1 MGKLIFPVKEMA
13 EAPADGTSYLR
24 QDGNWVQINQNLLD
38 TNDIGDSVQAFNA
51 NTATV
56 FDFTL
61 TVLGSASTTSDWVL
75 AASGDWSGSYIATID
90 DVTGILSGDEPI
102 LDIDLSG
109 LSFATYEEV
118 VEGYSFI
125 FRGEVTANNT
135 VVLYASEEPVP
146 NIPLKLKVV
155 R

>member
-13 EAPADGTSYLR
+13 EAPADGEGYARKSGGWSKYVY
-24 QDGNWVQINQNLLD
+24 D
-38 TNDIGDSVQAFNA
+38 FN
-51 NTATV
+51 V
-56 FDFTL
+56 

-90 DVTGILSGDEPI
+90 DVTGILAGDEPI

-135 VVLYASEEPVP
+135 VVLYASEEPAP